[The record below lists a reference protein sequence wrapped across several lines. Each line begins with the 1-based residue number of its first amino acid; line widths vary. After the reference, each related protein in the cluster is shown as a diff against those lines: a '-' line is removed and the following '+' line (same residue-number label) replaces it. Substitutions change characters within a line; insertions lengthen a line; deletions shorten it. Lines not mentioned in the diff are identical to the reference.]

1 MKFHNNLLKKRE
13 KMQFYKLVTLGKF
26 TEDKYCFA
34 GDEIEGLIGKAHKFL
49 VDGGSSLKDLYPE
62 DPFEVKVNLDE
73 DSPKAITKGD
83 FISNTDSHVIVSQEV
98 EDELKKHNIGEVE
111 FWPFTLINH
120 KGRVHSKNYRF
131 VVPVHQFDA
140 INEELSEFTR
150 TKNGV
155 VTRISRIVLDNSK
168 LDNAP
173 DMFRIND
180 LGEMAFFEPLMEIL
194 VNNYSNF
201 VFEKLEQE

>member
-1 MKFHNNLLKKRE
+1 MENKKE
-13 KMQFYKLVTLGKF
+13 ESIEMQFYILDGLGQLM
-26 TEDKYCFA
+26 DNKYCFV
-34 GDEIEGLIGKAHKFL
+34 GGKIEGLVGKAKKYL
-49 VDGGSSLKDLYPE
+49 RDGGSSLKDLYPE
-62 DPFEVKVNLDE
+62 DPFEVTVNLDK
-73 DSPKAITKGD
+73 DHQKAISKGD
-83 FISNTDSHVIVSQEV
+83 YISTCDQQVMVSQEV

-150 TKNGV
+150 TKNGI
-155 VTRISRIVLDNSK
+155 VTRISRIVLDNGK

-173 DMFRIND
+173 DMFRINNF
-180 LGEMAFFEPLMEIL
+180 GKMAFSEPLMEIL

>member
-1 MKFHNNLLKKRE
+1 
-13 KMQFYKLVTLGKF
+13 MQFYILNSLGQF
-26 TEDKYCFA
+26 RDDKYCFA
-34 GDEIEGLIGKAHKFL
+34 GGKIEGLVGKAKRFL
-49 VDGGSSLKDLYPE
+49 RDGGSSLKDLYPE
-62 DPFEVKVNLDE
+62 DPFEVKVNLDK
-73 DSPKAITKGD
+73 DSPKAISKGD
-83 FISNTDSHVIVSQEV
+83 YISTCDQQVMVSQEV

-140 INEELSEFTR
+140 INEELSELDR

-155 VTRISRIVLDNSK
+155 VIGIDRLVLDNSK

-180 LGEMAFFEPLMEIL
+180 LGEMAFSEPLMENL

>member
-1 MKFHNNLLKKRE
+1 MDN
-13 KMQFYKLVTLGKF
+13 
-26 TEDKYCFA
+26 KYCFA
-34 GDEIEGLIGKAHKFL
+34 TGKVEGLAGKAKRFL
-49 VDGGSSLKDLYPE
+49 RDGGSSLKDLYPE
-62 DPFEVKVNLDE
+62 NPFEVTVNLDK
-73 DSPKAITKGD
+73 DHPKAISKGGY
-83 FISNTDSHVIVSQEV
+83 ISTCDQQVMVSQEV

-140 INEELSEFTR
+140 INEELSELDR

-155 VTRISRIVLDNSK
+155 VIGIDRLVLDNSK

-173 DMFRIND
+173 DMFRINN
-180 LGEMAFFEPLMEIL
+180 LGKMAFIVCSDSF
-194 VNNYSNF
+194 
-201 VFEKLEQE
+201 

>member
-1 MKFHNNLLKKRE
+1 
-13 KMQFYKLVTLGKF
+13 MQFYKLVTLGKF

-34 GDEIEGLIGKAHKFL
+34 DGEVEGLIGKAHKFL

-62 DPFEVKVNLDE
+62 DPFEVTVNLDE
-73 DSPKAITKGD
+73 DSPKAIFKGD
-83 FISNTDSHVIVSQEV
+83 YISTYDGLVMVSQEV

-140 INEELSEFTR
+140 INEELSELDR
-150 TKNGV
+150 TESGV
-155 VTRISRIVLDNSK
+155 VIGIDRLVLDNSK

-173 DMFRIND
+173 DMFRINN
-180 LGEMAFFEPLMEIL
+180 LGKMAFSEPLMEIL
-194 VNNYSNF
+194 VNNYCNF

>member
-1 MKFHNNLLKKRE
+1 
-13 KMQFYKLVTLGKF
+13 MQFYILKGLGKF
-26 TEDKYCFA
+26 REDKYCFA
-34 GDEIEGLIGKAHKFL
+34 DGEVEGLVGKAKIFL
-49 VDGGSSLKDLYPE
+49 RRGGSSLKDLYPE
-62 DPFEVKVNLDE
+62 DPFEVTVNLDK
-73 DSPKAITKGD
+73 DSPKAISKGD
-83 FISNTDSHVIVSQEV
+83 YVSTCDEHVMVSKEV

-131 VVPVHQFDA
+131 VVPVHQCDA

-180 LGEMAFFEPLMEIL
+180 LGEMAFSEPLMEIL